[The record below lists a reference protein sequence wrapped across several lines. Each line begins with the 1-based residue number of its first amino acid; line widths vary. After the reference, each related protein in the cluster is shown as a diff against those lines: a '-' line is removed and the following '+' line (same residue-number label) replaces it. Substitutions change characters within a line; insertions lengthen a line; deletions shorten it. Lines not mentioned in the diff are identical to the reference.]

1 MVILETSCKPKTS
14 SEGTNKTNEIID
26 MTILMPKEKYGPCI
40 QVQHRKNQRAFA
52 GKGHNVTNIED
63 KSTTTALRI
72 EDESTTVA
80 AGIVTNI
87 EGHNV
92 ANLATGLAQTYKGR
106 AVATSGVSE
115 VTAVGQVITI
125 SDHLNTIHGEVA
137 ATGDVIQV
145 PVSLSPTKHS
155 AVKLRDRRL
164 ESPYEILRATRVE
177 GVASSISGVATIG
190 VSEEV
195 PADTVSVQWRD
206 NNAFDD
212 DDGMVRFSEPNVDH
226 CMVVSFVM
234 ENEEWDVDQLLF
246 LLPSDCVQC
255 ILAILLPSPMF
266 EPDRIGWWG
275 APNFKFTIKSSY
287 KRISS
292 HSGMIQDK
300 A

>member
-1 MVILETSCKPKTS
+1 
-14 SEGTNKTNEIID
+14 
-26 MTILMPKEKYGPCI
+26 MPKEKYGPCI

-92 ANLATGLAQTYKGR
+92 ANLATGLAQTYK
-106 AVATSGVSE
+106 
-115 VTAVGQVITI
+115 
-125 SDHLNTIHGEVA
+125 DHLNTIHGEVA

-177 GVASSISGVATIG
+177 GGKDLLGPVIVWCLSKTSSKMTVASSISGVATIG